1 MLFLIAGNSSIVS
14 LILIYANI
22 DEEGVLPMEFYSFT
36 WNIVHLLSV
45 LFPYTDNNLV
55 IDLFGGLTDRFFI

>member
-1 MLFLIAGNSSIVS
+1 
-14 LILIYANI
+14 LIYANI
-22 DEEGVLPMEFYSFT
+22 DEEGILPMEFYSFT

-55 IDLFGGLTDRFFI
+55 IDFFLGGG

>member
-1 MLFLIAGNSSIVS
+1 M
-14 LILIYANI
+14 IYANI

-45 LFPYTDNNLV
+45 LFSYTDNNLYSSCW
-55 IDLFGGLTDRFFI
+55 ICIGF